1 MVGEGLGKELG
12 KEMAKSRRQDKYTPK
27 QLLDQLLKSIEH
39 GEINN
44 AERLIE
50 QGVHLNA
57 DYWYEFPA
65 AYAIHF
71 NQPQILAL
79 LIRHGTN
86 PRYSDDA
93 LFCEATYW
101 KQWDAFKILLTAV
114 FSPDL
119 WRGKTLLDIQKEAHL
134 IYMNIQN
141 ETPKY
146 YANVIDYPEMLDEPL
161 HLAQVELVDVAMTC
175 WEHVRPDPP
184 KIDISTIPAK
194 GKPV

>member
-1 MVGEGLGKELG
+1 MGN
-12 KEMAKSRRQDKYTPK
+12 RRNQHKYTPRE
-27 QLLDQLLKSIEH
+27 LLDQLLKSIEH
-39 GEINN
+39 SEIKN
-44 AERLIE
+44 AEHLIE

-57 DYWYEFPA
+57 EYWYEFPA

-71 NQPQILAL
+71 DQPQILAL

-86 PRYSDDA
+86 PRYCDDA
-93 LFCEATYW
+93 LFCEAAYR
-101 KQWDAFKILLTAV
+101 KQWDAFKILLAAV

-134 IYMNIQN
+134 IYTNIQN

-146 YANVIDYPEMLDEPL
+146 YGNVIDYPEMLDEPL
-161 HLAQVELVDVAMTC
+161 RLAQVELVDAAMTC

-184 KIDISTIPAK
+184 KIKISDVPAK
-194 GKPV
+194 GKAL